1 MTVLELFRDPNLQ
14 KFWLPV
20 LTGLVSIVTGWAVN
34 QLPPLQKT
42 NQGWRVLK
50 LLVETAIFVV
60 VLSSF
65 SDALETVK
73 ASDKQGQLVGLTYG
87 VVLLGLASVIGFDFW
102 QLVRKKPS
110 ATESSREQT
119 PLAKN
124 RQTLMDKVR
133 IKAQGTLN
141 HSLYQAARLDLG
153 LEDCPEMV
161 GLQWQTAGQARQVL
175 PQSTRL
181 LDRLVALGSGGTLL
195 VLGVPGGGKTTLLM
209 ELATDW
215 LDCTDAKREDQAIP
229 VVLSLSSWGTY
240 RLADKK
246 NPTFVDWLLEE
257 IFRQYQLRP
266 QVGRDWLNKG
276 GFVLLLDGLDEVRE
290 PLRNGCVEAINQ
302 FQRDFGTIEIAVC
315 SRIADFQNLT
325 TALEAFQ
332 AAVFIQPLE
341 ERQIEDY
348 LQQAGAP
355 LQQVRM
361 ALQQDSTLL
370 ELARTPLFLWILS
383 LAYSGRSA
391 DELLNL
397 PEPERRRRLF
407 DRYIEQMFLKRPL
420 TKGDRQ
426 KMMRWL
432 SILAQR
438 MGSEKEFLIERMQPR
453 DWLIKTKYKW
463 IYQLIFGLIF
473 GLMSAMNFGLNT
485 MLTVPSL
492 QLSYKSLPT
501 LLFIILICGLVF
513 GLVFGLLGRLFVEL
527 LDEIVLVEAIE
538 FSMVNYSQSVFLNH
552 AVKYFIFG
560 LIFGIILGLMF
571 GILNFLTSHLGV
583 INVLFFAT
591 FSILSLGLIGGL
603 FGGLFSGLFGILKS
617 DIQKRIRPNQGIWNS
632 LKNIVVITIA
642 IIAITTM
649 MNLFFPT
656 SKAIDDEEGS
666 TFIIWIVWL
675 LFSFIIPLFGGG
687 MACIQHFS
695 LRLVLYHAHQI
706 PWNFVAFFKQAEAR
720 LFIQRTGGSYSF
732 IHRYLQEHFASLT
745 HSASS
750 ISKSRP

>member
-50 LLVETAIFVV
+50 LLVETAILVV
-60 VLSSF
+60 VLSSLP
-65 SDALETVK
+65 DALETVK

-110 ATESSREQT
+110 ATESSLEQT

-141 HSLYQAARLDLG
+141 HSLYQAARMDLG

-161 GLQWQTAGQARQVL
+161 GLQWQTAGQSRQVL
-175 PQSTRL
+175 PKGTRL

-195 VLGVPGGGKTTLLM
+195 VLGEPGAGKTTLLM

-215 LDCTDAKREDQAIP
+215 LDCTDAKQEDQAIP

-290 PLRNGCVEAINQ
+290 PLRNVCVAAINQ
-302 FQRDFGTIEIAVC
+302 FRREFGTIEMAVC

-325 TALEAFQ
+325 TELETFQ

-348 LQQAGAP
+348 LQQAGTP
-355 LQQVRM
+355 LKQVRM
-361 ALQQDSTLL
+361 ALQQDATLL

-391 DELLNL
+391 NELLNL
-397 PEPERRRRLF
+397 PQPERRRRLF

-420 TKGDRQ
+420 SEGDRQ
-426 KMMRWL
+426 RMIRWL
-432 SILAQR
+432 SILAQH
-438 MGSEKEFLIERMQPR
+438 MGTEKEFLIERMQPL
-453 DWLIKTKYKW
+453 DWLVKTKYKW
-463 IYQLIFGLIF
+463 LYRLIGGLLVGLIGGLLVGLIGGLLVGLIGGLLVGLFGGLLIFGLLINNLDAIYLIEAIEISISSVARREFFSQVRHNLIFGLI
-473 GLMSAMNFGLNT
+473 
-485 MLTVPSL
+485 V
-492 QLSYKSLPT
+492 
-501 LLFIILICGLVF
+501 
-513 GLVFGLLGRLFVEL
+513 
-527 LDEIVLVEAIE
+527 
-538 FSMVNYSQSVFLNH
+538 
-552 AVKYFIFG
+552 
-560 LIFGIILGLMF
+560 
-571 GILNFLTSHLGV
+571 
-583 INVLFFAT
+583 
-591 FSILSLGLIGGL
+591 GLIGGL
-603 FGGLFSGLFGILKS
+603 IFGLSTELLAGLIGGLIGGLIFSLIVGLIGGLIFGLSAGLLAGLITGLIVGLIVVLKA
-617 DIQKRIRPNQGIWNS
+617 DIQNRVHPNQGIWNS
-632 LKNIVVITIA
+632 LQNMLFICSIA
-642 IIAITTM
+642 IILTLILY
-649 MNLFFPT
+649 LFLVNFMPIILGQT
-656 SKAIDDEEGS
+656 LAKSIMIS
-666 TFIIWIVWL
+666 TLSLPIFMAFIV
-675 LFSFIIPLFGGG
+675 GGG
-687 MACIQHFS
+687 MACVQHFS
-695 LRLVLYHAHQI
+695 LRLVLYHSHQI
-706 PWNFVAFFKQAEAR
+706 PWNFVTFFKQAEVR

-745 HSASS
+745 PATSFAP
-750 ISKSRP
+750 KSRP